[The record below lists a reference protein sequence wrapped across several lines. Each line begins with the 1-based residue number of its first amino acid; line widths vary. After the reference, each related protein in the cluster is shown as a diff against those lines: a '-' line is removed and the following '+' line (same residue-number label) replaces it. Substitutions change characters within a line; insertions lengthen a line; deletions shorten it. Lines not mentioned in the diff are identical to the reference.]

1 MKKIYDYWKE
11 FAQHVNLKKTG
22 KTGMIHLRTL
32 LELNAKDISSFK
44 DILLS
49 NGSILQSIK
58 STTDYT
64 ITLKFFSDLMI
75 IGKPTR
81 EERKSLKKALEGS
94 NRRTERLQME

>member
-1 MKKIYDYWKE
+1 MITGRNLPNT
-11 FAQHVNLKKTG
+11 VNLKKTG
-22 KTGMIHLRTL
+22 KIGTIHLLTL
-32 LELNAKDISSFK
+32 IGIERKDISSFK

-75 IGKPTR
+75 SWENRQEKK
-81 EERKSLKKALEGS
+81 ESHLKKH
-94 NRRTERLQME
+94 